1 MYHREMIAPTSKGG
15 PLALPD
21 WAWQRPELRL
31 ALKTRDIGALLRSV
45 QQYTG
50 ASQSRIAVAV
60 GVLQG
65 RVSEIVRGSRT
76 VTTLELFERIADG
89 LEMPDDA
96 RMLLGLAP
104 RHPAGLDH
112 LSASG
117 RAEILAV
124 YPSQSSARAEIQ
136 QRANEATAV
145 EILAVRG
152 LGIIGMND
160 SLLRSRI
167 RQRTTTVRVLLLD
180 PDGEAARRRADEIGE
195 TYGSFAA
202 GIRLSIER
210 LRDLATEGADI
221 EVHVYNIL
229 PTWRLIG
236 LDATLFLSAFGE
248 SHEGHTSPMYKLTG
262 SPHGALHRG
271 FHRFT
276 DELRRTARRVV

>member
-1 MYHREMIAPTSKGG
+1 MNGPVTGKSG
-15 PLALPD
+15 PLSLPN
-21 WAWQRPELRL
+21 WAWQRPEVRL
-31 ALKTRDIGALLRSV
+31 ALKTRDIGALLRAV

-65 RVSEIVRGSRT
+65 RVSEILRGNRT

-96 RMLLGLAP
+96 RMVLGLAP

-124 YPSQSSARAEIQ
+124 YPSQSTARAEIE
-136 QRANEATAV
+136 QRAKEATAV

-167 RQRTTTVRVLLLD
+167 RQRTTAVRILLLD
-180 PDGEAARRRADEIGE
+180 PDGEAAERRAAEIGE

-202 GIRLSIER
+202 GIRLSVER
-210 LRDLATEGADI
+210 LRDLSAEGADI
-221 EVHVYNIL
+221 QAHLYDSL
-229 PTWRLIG
+229 PTWRVIG

-248 SHEGHTSPMYKLTG
+248 THEGHTSPMYKLTG

-271 FHRFT
+271 FHRFM
-276 DELRRTARRVV
+276 DELRHTARRVV

>member
-1 MYHREMIAPTSKGG
+1 MAALTSKGG

-21 WAWQRPELRL
+21 RAWQRPEVRL
-31 ALKTRDIGALLRSV
+31 ALKTRDIGALFRAV

-50 ASQSRIAVAV
+50 ASQSRIAIAV

-65 RVSEIVRGSRT
+65 RVSEILRGART

-96 RMLLGLAP
+96 RMVLGLAP

-124 YPSQSSARAEIQ
+124 YPSQSTARAEIE
-136 QRANEATAV
+136 QRAQEATAV

-167 RQRTTTVRVLLLD
+167 RQRETTVRVLLLD
-180 PDGEAARRRADEIGE
+180 PDGEAARRRADEIDE
-195 TYGSFAA
+195 THGSFTA

-210 LRDLATEGADI
+210 LRDLAADGADI
-221 EVHVYNIL
+221 EAHVYDSL
-229 PTWRLIG
+229 PTWRVIG
-236 LDATLFLSAFGE
+236 LDTTLFLSAFGE
-248 SHEGHTSPMYKLTG
+248 THEGHTSPMYKLTG

-271 FHRFT
+271 FHRFI